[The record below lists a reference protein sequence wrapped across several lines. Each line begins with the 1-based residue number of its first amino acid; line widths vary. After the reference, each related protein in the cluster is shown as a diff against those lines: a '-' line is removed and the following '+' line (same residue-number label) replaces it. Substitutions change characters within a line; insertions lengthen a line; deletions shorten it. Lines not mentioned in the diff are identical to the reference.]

1 MRGAGWPSLAG
12 CCGSGE
18 RRMLKDHYDNAL
30 TTGSAAA
37 RDAYVDG
44 LQRHLA
50 GQAGAVAGF
59 ERAVAEDPGF
69 ALGWSGLARVVQV
82 AGDMTRARQ
91 ATARARALAAGLTT
105 REAGHVNALGL
116 LIETPGP
123 AAYAAVRAHVDAFP
137 RDALVAQTCSSV
149 FGLIGFS
156 GQPGREAEMLAYNA
170 RLLPH
175 YGGDDWWSL
184 SQYAF
189 ALCET
194 GNLSRADEMIDRAMA
209 LNPANAHGAHV
220 RSHVWYETGETARGL
235 AYLEDWLDDY
245 NPGGVMFGHLNW
257 HVALW
262 ALETG
267 QLDAMWARVDA
278 AVCPGAGS
286 SSPPIN
292 VLTDTASILHRAA
305 MAGVD
310 VPQSRWGAV
319 SDFAETAFPATGN
332 AFVDVHAAL
341 AHAMAGKTAALSAII
356 DNPSGPAADLVP
368 GIAAG
373 FRALAAGRWAEAAAA
388 MTGAMADL
396 ARIGGSRAQRDL
408 VEQSLVHALL
418 RDGRRA
424 EAQAVVALRRPRLA
438 TTLAA

>member
-1 MRGAGWPSLAG
+1 
-12 CCGSGE
+12 
-18 RRMLKDHYDNAL
+18 MLKDQYDNAL
-30 TTGSAAA
+30 STGSAPA

-44 LQRHLA
+44 QQRHLA
-50 GQAGAVAGF
+50 GQAGAAAGF

-69 ALGWSGLARVVQV
+69 ALGWSALARVAQV
-82 AGDMTRARQ
+82 AGDMPCARQ
-91 ATARARALAAGLTT
+91 ANSQARALADGLTT

-123 AAYAAVRAHVDAFP
+123 AAYAAVRTHVDAFP
-137 RDALVAQTCSSV
+137 RDALVAQTCTSV

-156 GQPGREAEMLAYNA
+156 GQPGREAEMLAYDA
-170 RLLPH
+170 RLLRE
-175 YGGDDWWSL
+175 YGEDDWWSL

-194 GNLSRADEMIDRAMA
+194 GNLRRADEMIDRAMA

-220 RSHVWYETGETARGL
+220 RSHVWYETGETERGL
-235 AYLEDWLDDY
+235 AYLEDWLSDY
-245 NPGGVMFGHLNW
+245 DPGGVMFGHLNW

-262 ALETG
+262 ALEAG
-267 QLDAMWARVDA
+267 RPEAMWARVDA
-278 AVCPGAGS
+278 AVSPEACS

-305 MAGVD
+305 MAGVE
-310 VPQSRWGAV
+310 VPQSRWASV
-319 SDFAETAFPATGN
+319 SDFAERAFPATGN

-341 AHAMAGKTAALSAII
+341 AHAMAGKDAALSAIV
-356 DNPSGPAADLVP
+356 DNPTGPAADLVP
-368 GIAAG
+368 GLASG

-408 VEQSLVHALL
+408 IEQSLVHALL
-418 RDGRRA
+418 SDGRRA
-424 EAQAVVALRRPRLA
+424 EAQVVVDLRRPRLA
-438 TTLAA
+438 SALAA